1 MKTENHRVLII
12 DDERPVLMTL
22 EALLKRHG
30 YHVDAAATASQGLK
44 LLKSNSPSLVLLDL
58 QLPDAHGLEMLDRIK
73 TELPEVQ
80 VIILTAHDSLHN
92 AIESIK
98 RGAYHFISKPYAP
111 EELLSLV
118 EKALEKQFLLREA
131 EKLREKTE
139 QLEKRLEIAEARPAP
154 IFKSKP
160 MQEIEELIEAMA
172 PSDANVLIAGE
183 SGVGKE
189 VIANTIHARSR
200 RAGQPMVKLNCAAF
214 PQTMIEGE
222 LFGYVKGAFT
232 GAMHDFPGM
241 IAAAD
246 GGTLF
251 LDEISD
257 MPADLQTR
265 FLRVLQER
273 EYRPLGSTQ
282 TMKATFRAIAA
293 TNRPIPEALA
303 ENRLRSDLYYRLNT
317 FQIEV
322 PPLRKRKEDI
332 PPLDRA
338 IRETIFSTTRQT
350 GAGRFTGCIS
360 EAARLFVAG
369 KCSRTAKRHRIRR
382 GAGAA
387 GRDRR
392 KRVARRNTVASGV
405 ATNRTWRIAA
415 QRRANSRRR
424 GAERHSPGACRM
436 PRQQEKSSRTARHS
450 ASHPLQQAETLRDRV
465 VGCGEESTAFQRV
478 APFIDRDRC
487 NAQWVFRAPRSRRGR
502 GIDDSNFFQNHSAM
516 FSIVGF
522 SKPSMSLRYAWSR
535 IFRSGFIAAL
545 IFA

>member
-1 MKTENHRVLII
+1 MKTDNRHVLII

-30 YHVDAAATASQGLK
+30 YQVDTAPTATQGLK
-44 LLKSNSPSLVLLDL
+44 ALKSKPPTLVLLDL
-58 QLPDAHGLEMLDRIK
+58 RLPDADGLEMLDRIK

-118 EKALEKQFLLREA
+118 EKALETQFLLREA
-131 EKLREKTE
+131 EELREKTE
-139 QLEKRLEIAEARPAP
+139 RLEKRLEIAEARPAP
-154 IFKSKP
+154 IFNSKP
-160 MQEIEELIEAMA
+160 MQEIEELIDAMA
-172 PSDANVLIAGE
+172 PSDANVLIVGE

-200 RAGQPMVKLNCAAF
+200 RAGQPVVKLNCAAF

-241 IAAAD
+241 IAAAN

-282 TMKATFRAIAA
+282 TMKANFRAIAS
-293 TNRPIPEALA
+293 TNRPIAQALA

-332 PPLDRA
+332 PPLIAQFVKQFSQQLGKPEPDISPDAFQKLLDYSWPGNVRELQNA
-338 IRETIFSTTRQT
+338 IEYAVVLARQ
-350 GAGRFTGCIS
+350 GLIDVKELPAEIQLPVVLQQS
-360 EAARLFVAG
+360 ELGTLPRSGVKTLDDVE
-369 KCSRTAKRHRIRR
+369 RTAILQALAECRGNKKR
-382 GAGAA
+382 AA
-387 GRDRR
+387 ELLG
-392 KRVARRNTVASGV
+392 
-405 ATNRTWRIAA
+405 I
-415 QRRANSRRR
+415 QR
-424 GAERHSPGACRM
+424 P
-436 PRQQEKSSRTARHS
+436 
-450 ASHPLQQAETLRDRV
+450 TLY
-465 VGCGEESTAFQRV
+465 
-478 APFIDRDRC
+478 
-487 NAQWVFRAPRSRRGR
+487 NK
-502 GIDDSNFFQNHSAM
+502 M
-516 FSIVGF
+516 
-522 SKPSMSLRYAWSR
+522 KRYA
-535 IFRSGFIAAL
+535 IEL
-545 IFA
+545 

>member
-1 MKTENHRVLII
+1 MKTANHRVLII

-22 EALLKRHG
+22 EALLKRHA
-30 YHVDAAATASQGLK
+30 YHVDTAGTASQGVK
-44 LLKSNSPSLVLLDL
+44 LLKSNLPSLVLLDL
-58 QLPDAHGLEMLDRIK
+58 QLPDGNGLEMLDRIK
-73 TELPEVQ
+73 TELPKVP

-98 RGAYHFISKPYAP
+98 RGAFHFISKPYAP

-139 QLEKRLEIAEARPAP
+139 QLEKRLEIAEARPIP
-154 IFKSKP
+154 VFQSKP
-160 MQEIEELIEAMA
+160 MQEIHELIDAMG
-172 PSDANVLIAGE
+172 PSDASVLIVGE

-189 VIANTIHARSR
+189 VIANTIHAHSQ

-257 MPADLQTR
+257 MPAELQTR

-282 TMKATFRAIAA
+282 TIKADFRAIAS
-293 TNRPIPEALA
+293 TNRPIPEALT

-322 PPLRKRKEDI
+322 PPLRKRKEDV
-332 PPLDRA
+332 PPLITQFVKQFAQRLGKPEPDVSPDA
-338 IRETIFSTTRQT
+338 FQKLLDYSWPGNIRELQNAIEYAVVLARQ
-350 GAGRFTGCIS
+350 
-360 EAARLFVAG
+360 
-369 KCSRTAKRHRIRR
+369 
-382 GAGAA
+382 
-387 GRDRR
+387 
-392 KRVARRNTVASGV
+392 GV
-405 ATNRTWRIAA
+405 I
-415 QRRANSRRR
+415 
-424 GAERHSPGACRM
+424 GIKELPAEIQLPSV
-436 PRQQEKSSRTARHS
+436 
-450 ASHPLQQAETLRDRV
+450 LQQTEIGGLPRKGVQTLDDLERQAILQALAECRGNKKKAAELLGIQRPTLY
-465 VGCGEESTAFQRV
+465 
-478 APFIDRDRC
+478 
-487 NAQWVFRAPRSRRGR
+487 NK
-502 GIDDSNFFQNHSAM
+502 M
-516 FSIVGF
+516 
-522 SKPSMSLRYAWSR
+522 KRYA
-535 IFRSGFIAAL
+535 IEL
-545 IFA
+545 

>member
-30 YHVDAAATASQGLK
+30 YQVETAPTAAQGLK
-44 LLKSNSPSLVLLDL
+44 LLKSKSPTLVLLDL
-58 QLPDAHGLEMLDRIK
+58 RLPDADGLEMLERIK
-73 TELPEVQ
+73 GELPEVQ

-98 RGAYHFISKPYAP
+98 RGAFHFISKPYAP

-118 EKALEKQFLLREA
+118 ENALEKQFLLREA
-131 EKLREKTE
+131 EKLREKTV
-139 QLEKRLEIAEARPAP
+139 QLEKRLEIAEARPTP
-154 IFKSKP
+154 IFQSKP
-160 MQEIEELIEAMA
+160 MQEIQELIDTMG
-172 PSDANVLIAGE
+172 PSDANVLIVGE

-200 RAGQPMVKLNCAAF
+200 RAEQPMVKLNFAAF

-222 LFGYVKGAFT
+222 LFEYVKGAFT

-257 MPADLQTR
+257 MPAELQTR

-282 TMKATFRAIAA
+282 TMKADFRVIAS
-293 TNRPIPEALA
+293 TNHPIPQALS

-322 PPLRKRKEDI
+322 PPLRDRKQDI
-332 PPLDRA
+332 PPLIASFLRQFARQLKKPEPDIAPDAFQKLLDYSWPGNVRELQNA
-338 IRETIFSTTRQT
+338 IEYAVVLARQDSIGVKELPAEIQLPTVLQQTERGIPLRT
-350 GAGRFTGCIS
+350 GVQS
-360 EAARLFVAG
+360 LDDVE
-369 KCSRTAKRHRIRR
+369 
-382 GAGAA
+382 
-387 GRDRR
+387 
-392 KRVARRNTVASGV
+392 RNTILQARAECHG
-405 ATNRTWRIAA
+405 NKKKAA
-415 QRRANSRRR
+415 ELLGIQR
-424 GAERHSPGACRM
+424 P
-436 PRQQEKSSRTARHS
+436 
-450 ASHPLQQAETLRDRV
+450 TLY
-465 VGCGEESTAFQRV
+465 
-478 APFIDRDRC
+478 
-487 NAQWVFRAPRSRRGR
+487 NK
-502 GIDDSNFFQNHSAM
+502 M
-516 FSIVGF
+516 
-522 SKPSMSLRYAWSR
+522 KRYA
-535 IFRSGFIAAL
+535 IEL
-545 IFA
+545 

>member
-30 YHVDAAATASQGLK
+30 YHVDAAGTASQGLK
-44 LLKSNSPSLVLLDL
+44 LLNSNSPSLILLDL

-73 TELPEVQ
+73 TELPKAQ
-80 VIILTAHDSLHN
+80 VVILTAHDSLHN

-131 EKLREKTE
+131 EELREKTE
-139 QLEKRLEIAEARPAP
+139 QLEKRLEIAEARPTP

-160 MQEIEELIEAMA
+160 MQEIEELINAMA
-172 PSDANVLIAGE
+172 PSDANVLIVGE

-189 VIANTIHARSR
+189 VIANAVHTRSR
-200 RAGQPMVKLNCAAF
+200 RAEKEMVKLNCAAF

-257 MPADLQTR
+257 MPPDLQTR

-273 EYRPLGSTQ
+273 EYRPLGSTR
-282 TMKATFRAIAA
+282 TMKADFRVIAS
-293 TNRPIPEALA
+293 TNRPVAEALT

-322 PPLRKRKEDI
+322 PPLRERKQDI
-332 PPLDRA
+332 PALIALFLRQFAQQLGKPEPDIAPEAFQKLLDYAWPGNVRELQNA
-338 IRETIFSTTRQT
+338 IEYAVVLAQQGMIGVKELPAEVQLPTVLQQT
-350 GAGRFTGCIS
+350 
-360 EAARLFVAG
+360 E
-369 KCSRTAKRHRIRR
+369 R
-382 GAGAA
+382 GPAAA
-387 GRDRR
+387 GR
-392 KRVARRNTVASGV
+392 KGV
-405 ATNRTWRIAA
+405 
-415 QRRANSRRR
+415 Q
-424 GAERHSPGACRM
+424 
-436 PRQQEKSSRTARHS
+436 
-450 ASHPLQQAETLRDRV
+450 
-465 VGCGEESTAFQRV
+465 
-478 APFIDRDRC
+478 
-487 NAQWVFRAPRSRRGR
+487 
-502 GIDDSNFFQNHSAM
+502 
-516 FSIVGF
+516 
-522 SKPSMSLRYAWSR
+522 
-535 IFRSGFIAAL
+535 
-545 IFA
+545 

>member
-1 MKTENHRVLII
+1 MKTGNHRVLII

-30 YHVDAAATASQGLK
+30 YDVDTAGTASQGVK
-44 LLKSNSPSLVLLDL
+44 LLKSNLPSLVLLDL
-58 QLPDAHGLEMLDRIK
+58 QLPDGNGLEMLDRIK
-73 TELPEVQ
+73 TELSKVQ

-98 RGAYHFISKPYAP
+98 RGAFHFISKPYAP

-139 QLEKRLEIAEARPAP
+139 QLEKRLEIAEARPIP
-154 IFKSKP
+154 VFQSKP
-160 MQEIEELIEAMA
+160 MQEIHELIDAMG
-172 PSDANVLIAGE
+172 PSDANVLIVGE

-189 VIANTIHARSR
+189 VIANTIHARSQ

-257 MPADLQTR
+257 MPAELQTR

-273 EYRPLGSTQ
+273 EYRPLGSTE
-282 TMKATFRAIAA
+282 TIKADFRAIAS
-293 TNRPIPEALA
+293 TNRPIPEALT

-322 PPLRKRKEDI
+322 PPLRKRKEDV
-332 PPLDRA
+332 PPLITQFVKQFAQRLGKPEPDVSPDA
-338 IRETIFSTTRQT
+338 FQKLLDYSWPGNIRELQNAIEYAVVLARQ
-350 GAGRFTGCIS
+350 
-360 EAARLFVAG
+360 
-369 KCSRTAKRHRIRR
+369 
-382 GAGAA
+382 
-387 GRDRR
+387 
-392 KRVARRNTVASGV
+392 GV
-405 ATNRTWRIAA
+405 I
-415 QRRANSRRR
+415 
-424 GAERHSPGACRM
+424 GIKELPAEIQLPAV
-436 PRQQEKSSRTARHS
+436 
-450 ASHPLQQAETLRDRV
+450 LQQTEIGGLPRKGVQTLDDLERQAILQALAECRGNKKKAAELLGIQRPTLY
-465 VGCGEESTAFQRV
+465 
-478 APFIDRDRC
+478 
-487 NAQWVFRAPRSRRGR
+487 NK
-502 GIDDSNFFQNHSAM
+502 M
-516 FSIVGF
+516 
-522 SKPSMSLRYAWSR
+522 KRYA
-535 IFRSGFIAAL
+535 IEL
-545 IFA
+545 

>member
-1 MKTENHRVLII
+1 MKQENHRVLII

-30 YHVDAAATASQGLK
+30 YYVDTAATASQGVK
-44 LLKSNSPSLVLLDL
+44 LLRSNSPSLVLLDL
-58 QLPDAHGLEMLDRIK
+58 QLPDGHGLEMLDRIK
-73 TELPEVQ
+73 AELSEVQ

-98 RGAYHFISKPYAP
+98 RGAFHFISKPYAP

-131 EKLREKTE
+131 EKLRKKTE
-139 QLEKRLEIAEARPAP
+139 QLEKRLEIAEARPTP
-154 IFKSKP
+154 IFQSKP

-172 PSDANVLIAGE
+172 PSDANVLIVGE

-189 VIANTIHARSR
+189 VIANTIHASSR
-200 RAGQPMVKLNCAAF
+200 RAGRPMVKLNCAAF

-282 TMKATFRAIAA
+282 TMKADFRAIAS

-303 ENRLRSDLYYRLNT
+303 ENQLRSDLYYRLNT

-322 PPLRKRKEDI
+322 PALRKRKEDI
-332 PPLDRA
+332 PPLIAQFVKQFAQQLGKPEPEVLPDAFQKLLDYSWPGNVRELQNA
-338 IRETIFSTTRQT
+338 IEYAVVLARE
-350 GAGRFTGCIS
+350 
-360 EAARLFVAG
+360 
-369 KCSRTAKRHRIRR
+369 
-382 GAGAA
+382 
-387 GRDRR
+387 
-392 KRVARRNTVASGV
+392 GV
-405 ATNRTWRIAA
+405 V
-415 QRRANSRRR
+415 
-424 GAERHSPGACRM
+424 GVKELPAEIQLPPA
-436 PRQQEKSSRTARHS
+436 
-450 ASHPLQQAETLRDRV
+450 LQQTEIGALPRKGVQTLDDLERQAILQALAESRGNKKKAAELLGIQRPTLY
-465 VGCGEESTAFQRV
+465 
-478 APFIDRDRC
+478 
-487 NAQWVFRAPRSRRGR
+487 NK
-502 GIDDSNFFQNHSAM
+502 M
-516 FSIVGF
+516 
-522 SKPSMSLRYAWSR
+522 KRYA
-535 IFRSGFIAAL
+535 IEL
-545 IFA
+545 